1 MNRNRFRLFSSDL
14 VTIIASASCREC
26 GSRGLLFILTH
37 FSCAPVSA
45 PFAPI
50 LSPSSS
56 VPQGPSSSWA
66 RVCILS
72 ALMIRL
78 LSELERATLFTCSV
92 NSSWC
97 VPHFSDF
104 LKLCVRSQG
113 VCLDVR
119 FSLSKGMTVE
129 GFLSAQRCFIS
140 PQSFVQLVS
149 VCRSCQGQAFKFVW
163 LGLHV
168 SNLIV
173 WNLCSVL
180 I

>member
-1 MNRNRFRLFSSDL
+1 MQLARVAPCFLKHRFFRAFTRSRMNRNRFRLFSSDL

-119 FSLSKGMTVE
+119 FFIVKRHDGWRLPECTAVFYFTSEFCAVGISL
-129 GFLSAQRCFIS
+129 
-140 PQSFVQLVS
+140 
-149 VCRSCQGQAFKFVW
+149 
-163 LGLHV
+163 
-168 SNLIV
+168 
-173 WNLCSVL
+173 
-180 I
+180 